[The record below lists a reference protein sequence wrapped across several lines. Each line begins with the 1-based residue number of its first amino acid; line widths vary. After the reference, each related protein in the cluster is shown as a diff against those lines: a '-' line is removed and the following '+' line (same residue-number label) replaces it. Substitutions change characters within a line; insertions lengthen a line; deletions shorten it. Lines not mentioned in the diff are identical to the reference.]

1 MNSLRKQIDQIRE
14 KKAKEKELYPSFV
27 SPGSH
32 VSVPNHSQDF
42 LQSVYNEMYNEMT
55 GNIKRATEQNHL
67 KKTLNEAKKLVEK
80 FKSE

>member
-42 LQSVYNEMYNEMT
+42 LQSVYNEMT